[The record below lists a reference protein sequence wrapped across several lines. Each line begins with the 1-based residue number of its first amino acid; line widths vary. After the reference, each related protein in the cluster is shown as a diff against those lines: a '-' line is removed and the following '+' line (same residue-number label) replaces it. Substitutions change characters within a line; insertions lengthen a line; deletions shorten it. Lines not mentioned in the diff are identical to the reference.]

1 MTDYEQD
8 IAVLIFICEKWKTT
22 QFSTEALIGLV
33 KVYNYWFLYRIEGA
47 KACRFT

>member
-8 IAVLIFICEKWKTT
+8 VDVLVFICEKKWRTT

-33 KVYNYWFLYRIEGA
+33 KVYNHRFLYRIVVD
-47 KACRFT
+47 